1 MRSYVL
7 SIVTPLNSSPNTSQ
21 IHNHLPT
28 APSLY
33 HLNSWIIHWA
43 QIVVPIW
50 FWAWYWLSTGVC
62 TTLKHNWIILHQ
74 KQSTAV
80 TSVLPFYLLAG
91 VLIGLVLCRHCANSP
106 NHCELMSVSPC
117 HVLETLFH
125 FCPLRTLEFLKS
137 FLSRGGVTQIYCLWL
152 SSLLTV
158 SILWTVVSLYINHH
172 TLPTGTSLMRSVTA
186 CIYRRRDTG
195 S

>member
-62 TTLKHNWIILHQ
+62 TTLKHNWIILYQ

-125 FCPLRTLEFLKS
+125 VCPLQPLDIRIFEVIPESWGCDPNLLFMAEQSTDS
-137 FLSRGGVTQIYCLWL
+137 FHTMNSCELIHQSP
-152 SSLLTV
+152 
-158 SILWTVVSLYINHH
+158 YITYENFSNEVCNCMH
-172 TLPTGTSLMRSVTA
+172 L
-186 CIYRRRDTG
+186 
-195 S
+195 